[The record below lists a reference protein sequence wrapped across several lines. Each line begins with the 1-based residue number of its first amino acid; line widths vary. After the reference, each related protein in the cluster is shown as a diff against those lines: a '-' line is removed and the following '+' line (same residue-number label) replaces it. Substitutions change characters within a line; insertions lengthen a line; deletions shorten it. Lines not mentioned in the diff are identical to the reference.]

1 MADSPALQAVTNAG
15 PPQSGR
21 HKMVGK
27 GALPRA
33 TTLNKGLQQRPFSLN
48 RVHQVVAG
56 LLVQQFAH

>member
-1 MADSPALQAVTNAG
+1 
-15 PPQSGR
+15 
-21 HKMVGK
+21 MVGK